1 MVYEITV
8 RRKVQTFQ
16 YESLE
21 VGLVEE
27 FDDSIDR
34 DKAFQQSAKK
44 VAEWIESE
52 LLIMG
57 LNPKHPT

>member
-1 MVYEITV
+1 M

-21 VGLVEE
+21 VGLMEE

-34 DKAFQQSAKK
+34 DKAFQQTAKK

-57 LNPKHPT
+57 LNPKGR

>member
-1 MVYEITV
+1 M
-8 RRKVQTFQ
+8 
-16 YESLE
+16 
-21 VGLVEE
+21 EE